1 MKKSKR
7 GGKGHS
13 AAGRTRAFR
22 LGALACALLGAGVAT
37 AVASYESPA
46 AEPARTVEAVAPAQP
61 RGGYVT
67 VEVGG
72 RRLQVNAQTLQQGPL
87 TQEQSQQLA
96 DALKDNKSTEGL
108 VEVRHEDGTVSLD
121 LQDRFRNVTLA
132 RKNDD
137 GTVTTACVDSPEAA
151 KSFLNGGETRP
162 TNGPTN
168 PGKAA
173 VKE

>member
-22 LGALACALLGAGVAT
+22 AGVFACALLGAGVAT
-37 AVASYESPA
+37 AVASYEAPA
-46 AEPARTVEAVAPAQP
+46 AAPARTAAAVAPAAP
-61 RGGYVT
+61 RSGYVT

-72 RRLQVNAQTLQQGPL
+72 RRLQVNARTLQQGPL
-87 TQEQSQQLA
+87 TQEQSQQIA

-108 VEVRHEDGTVSLD
+108 VEVRHADGTVSMD

-132 RKNDD
+132 KKNDD

-151 KSFLNGGETRP
+151 KSFLDGGEPRP
-162 TNGPTN
+162 AGGPTN